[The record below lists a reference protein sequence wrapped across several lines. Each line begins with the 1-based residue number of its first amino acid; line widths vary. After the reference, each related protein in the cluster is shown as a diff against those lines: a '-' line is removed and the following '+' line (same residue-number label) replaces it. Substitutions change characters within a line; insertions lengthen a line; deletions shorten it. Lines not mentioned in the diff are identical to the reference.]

1 MSNRLVIIPT
11 YNEIEN
17 ITQIISAVFGLLGVV
32 FLFRIIGVGD
42 EEIKMA
48 ASMGDY
54 GVVSPL
60 VSVAIAILFVTV
72 AVTIVF
78 SLINLA
84 SSPQKLKKS
93 LLFIVCFI
101 VVIGLAFTISSG
113 VETPLK
119 DGEILSANGSRW
131 VEAGIR
137 MFYILAALAIGS
149 MMFFG
154 GKKLINK

>member
-1 MSNRLVIIPT
+1 M
-11 YNEIEN
+11 N
-17 ITQIISAVFGLLGVV
+17 IQTIVKIISAVFGLLGVV

-48 ASMGDY
+48 ASVGDY

-60 VSVAIAILFVTV
+60 VSVAIAILFVTIAITV
-72 AVTIVF
+72 VF

-101 VVIGLAFTISSG
+101 VVIGLAFAISSG

-119 DGEILSANGSRW
+119 DGEILSASGSRW

-149 MMFFG
+149 MIFFG

>member
-1 MSNRLVIIPT
+1 M
-11 YNEIEN
+11 N
-17 ITQIISAVFGLLGVV
+17 IQTIVKIISAVFGLLGVV

-42 EEIKMA
+42 QEIKMA

>member
-1 MSNRLVIIPT
+1 M
-11 YNEIEN
+11 N
-17 ITQIISAVFGLLGVV
+17 IQTIVKIISAVFGLLGVV

-48 ASMGDY
+48 ASIGDY

-60 VSVAIAILFVTV
+60 VSVAIAILFVTIAITV
-72 AVTIVF
+72 VF

-84 SSPQKLKKS
+84 SSPQKLKKA
-93 LLFIVCFI
+93 LVFIGFFLVL
-101 VVIGLAFTISSG
+101 VGLSFAISSG
-113 VETPLK
+113 IETPLK

>member
-1 MSNRLVIIPT
+1 M
-11 YNEIEN
+11 N
-17 ITQIISAVFGLLGVV
+17 IQTIVKIISAVFGLLGVV

-154 GKKLINK
+154 FFNILLTNSIKT

>member
-1 MSNRLVIIPT
+1 M
-11 YNEIEN
+11 N
-17 ITQIISAVFGLLGVV
+17 IQTIVKIISAVFGLLGVV

-48 ASMGDY
+48 ASIGDY

-72 AVTIVF
+72 AVTVVF

-93 LLFIVCFI
+93 LLFILCFI

-119 DGEILSANGSRW
+119 DGEILSASGSRW

-149 MMFFG
+149 MIFFG
-154 GKKLINK
+154 GNKLINK

>member
-1 MSNRLVIIPT
+1 M
-11 YNEIEN
+11 N
-17 ITQIISAVFGLLGVV
+17 IQTIVKIISAVFGLLGVI
-32 FLFRIIGVGD
+32 FLFRIIGAGD

-54 GVVSPL
+54 GVVTPL
-60 VSVAIAILFVTV
+60 VSIAIAILLITV
-72 AVTIVF
+72 AITVIF
-78 SLINLA
+78 SLLNLA
-84 SSPQKLKKS
+84 SSTQKLKKS
-93 LLFIVCFI
+93 LLFIGLFII
-101 VVIGLAFTISSG
+101 VVVAAFAASSG

-119 DGEILSANGSRW
+119 DGEMLSSNGTRW

-149 MMFFG
+149 ILFFG

>member
-1 MSNRLVIIPT
+1 M
-11 YNEIEN
+11 N
-17 ITQIISAVFGLLGVV
+17 IQTIVKIISAVFGLLGVV

-72 AVTIVF
+72 AVTVVF

-84 SSPQKLKKS
+84 SSPQKLKKA

-101 VVIGLAFTISSG
+101 VVIGLAFVISSG

-119 DGEILSANGSRW
+119 DGEILSASGSRW

-137 MFYILAALAIGS
+137 TFYILAVLAIGS